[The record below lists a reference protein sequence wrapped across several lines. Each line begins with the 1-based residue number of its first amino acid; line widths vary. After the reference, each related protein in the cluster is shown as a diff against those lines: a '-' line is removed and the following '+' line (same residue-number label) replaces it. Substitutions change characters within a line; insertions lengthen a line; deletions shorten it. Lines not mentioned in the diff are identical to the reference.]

1 MTRSALL
8 ALLALVAL
16 IALRSASAA
25 QDTLRLCAGGDV
37 TLGVNLDTVIRH
49 GKKIPPPTWPAPS
62 ALVAPIVP
70 LFADADV
77 VLLNAE
83 GAIGDSAADKC
94 SVVSKHC
101 FAIRMPAATASALR
115 GVNENAAVVA
125 NVANNHAHDAGDDG
139 FAQTRALLTDAGVWV
154 TGADTDATLVTTA
167 RGDTLAILGF
177 SASPPMDVNDL
188 ALVKRLV
195 ARAKALTP
203 RVIVTMHLGA
213 EGPGAQRTRDQ
224 PEKFVGEVRGD
235 PIAFARAAVEGGAV
249 LVIGHGPHV
258 VRAITWMGNSLVFF
272 SLGNLLTAGNFSMK
286 PPNDRGLIAC
296 ADIAPSGRV
305 TRAVLRP
312 TRQREPGRVESDDR
326 ARAIM
331 LADSLARLDFKDS
344 TLRLRVEA
352 TITPP

>member
-1 MTRSALL
+1 
-8 ALLALVAL
+8 
-16 IALRSASAA
+16 
-25 QDTLRLCAGGDV
+25 
-37 TLGVNLDTVIRH
+37 
-49 GKKIPPPTWPAPS
+49 
-62 ALVAPIVP
+62 
-70 LFADADV
+70 
-77 VLLNAE
+77 
-83 GAIGDSAADKC
+83 
-94 SVVSKHC
+94 
-101 FAIRMPAATASALR
+101 
-115 GVNENAAVVA
+115 
-125 NVANNHAHDAGDDG
+125 
-139 FAQTRALLTDAGVWV
+139 
-154 TGADTDATLVTTA
+154 
-167 RGDTLAILGF
+167 
-177 SASPPMDVNDL
+177 
-188 ALVKRLV
+188 
-195 ARAKALTP
+195 
-203 RVIVTMHLGA
+203 
-213 EGPGAQRTRDQ
+213 
-224 PEKFVGEVRGD
+224 
-235 PIAFARAAVEGGAV
+235 VEGGAV